1 MQGVL
6 EGCIPLNERFRAHI
20 DLCLGC
26 RACESACPNHVAY
39 GDLLVGMRRVMAA
52 SRRHGLRQRLA
63 RAVLVDGVITK
74 PRVLRLASS
83 LVRFWQGSG
92 LKSLGQKITRI
103 RHSRLGR
110 FALQLPTL
118 KAQPVWQAIY
128 PAVGRERGRVG
139 LFLGCVARAADSET
153 LAASIFVLNRLGYA
167 VLVPPAQA
175 CCGAL
180 HLSQG
185 ELEKAREFEQKNLE
199 AFAGLDLDAVISTA
213 TGCGAALKDY
223 PPEFAG
229 KLKDVSEF
237 IDGVGGWEGIEIAP
251 LPEKLAVHEPCLM
264 RNVLHCER
272 APYSLLRH
280 IPGAKVVPLAGNDQ
294 CCGAAGTYFLS
305 QPEMA
310 DALLADKIENVKEEM
325 PRYLLSS
332 NIGCAMHMAAGLGS
346 AGVNVEVLHPVTLL
360 ARQMGF
366 DYEKTR

>member
-6 EGCIPLNERFRAHI
+6 EGRIPLNERFQAHI

-26 RACESACPNHVAY
+26 RACENACPNNVTY
-39 GDLLVGMRRVMAA
+39 GDLLAGMRQVMAA
-52 SRRHGLRQRLA
+52 SRRVGLWQRLA
-63 RAVLVDGVITK
+63 RAVLLDGVVTK
-74 PRVLRLASS
+74 PRMLRLASG
-83 LVRFWQGSG
+83 LVRFWQKSG
-92 LKSLGQKITRI
+92 LKSLGLRI
-103 RHSRLGR
+103 ARMRHSRLGR

-118 KAQPVWQAIY
+118 KAQPAWKFVY
-128 PAVGRERGRVG
+128 PAAGRERGRVG

-153 LAASIFVLNRLGYA
+153 LAASIFVLNRLGYT
-167 VLVPPAQA
+167 VHVPPAQA

-185 ELEKAREFEQKNLE
+185 EPEKARRLEQKNLE

-237 IDGVGGWEGIEIAP
+237 VDGAEGWTEIEIAS

-264 RNVLHCER
+264 RNVLHSER
-272 APYSLLRH
+272 APYGLLRR
-280 IPGAKVVPLAGNDQ
+280 IPGANVVPLGGNDQ

-310 DALLADKIENVKEEM
+310 DALLADKIENIKEEM
-325 PRYLLSS
+325 PRFLLSS
-332 NIGCAMHMAAGLGS
+332 NVGCALHMAAGLGS
-346 AGVNVEVLHPVTLL
+346 VGANIEVLHPVTLL

-366 DYEKTR
+366 DYEKAR